1 MNELLQHKYDTLASL
16 YWKPCDF
23 NELCGRDFCKNLPK
37 WYLDSII
44 SRLEND
50 GLIVRQKNG
59 IIKALKRKAKQVLNR
74 HDYEIDD

>member
-1 MNELLQHKYDTLASL
+1 MNELIQHKYDTLASL

-50 GLIVRQKNG
+50 GLIVIQKNG

>member
-23 NELCGRDFCKNLPK
+23 NELRERDFCKNLPE
-37 WYLDSII
+37 WYLHSII
-44 SRLEND
+44 SRLEKD